1 MDPINLPIKLD
12 IEPGDQT
19 SEASAANILQWVGGG
34 GLGGVLTLAVVKPEI
49 PASIIITALICTAAM
64 AVIPTLHYIAS
75 RRAIKCDRLRA
86 EAEIHKQQIARQAAV
101 AAKDAAKA
109 G

>member
-1 MDPINLPIKLD
+1 MNDLPIKLD
-12 IEPGDQT
+12 IEPGEQT
-19 SEASAANILQWVGGG
+19 SEGSAASLMQWGGG
-34 GLGGVLTLAVVKPEI
+34 GLFGGVLTLAVLKPEI
-49 PASIIITALICTAAM
+49 PASIIITALICSVAM

-101 AAKDAAKA
+101 TAKEAAKA

>member
-1 MDPINLPIKLD
+1 MPPELPIKLD

-19 SEASAANILQWVGGG
+19 SEGSAASLMQWVGGG

-49 PASIIITALICTAAM
+49 PPSIIITALICTAAM

-86 EAEIHKQQIARQAAV
+86 EAEIHKQQIAKQAAPPRRDIE
-101 AAKDAAKA
+101 AAT
-109 G
+109 